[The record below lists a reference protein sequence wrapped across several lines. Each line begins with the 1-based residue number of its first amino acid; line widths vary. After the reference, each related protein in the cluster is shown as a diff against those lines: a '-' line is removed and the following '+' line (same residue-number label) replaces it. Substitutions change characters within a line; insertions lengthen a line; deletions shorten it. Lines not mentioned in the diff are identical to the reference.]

1 MSAERRRYYR
11 IDDEVM
17 IAVSPLAKQR
27 IDDHLED
34 FWANQH
40 AFSIRNNLNVE
51 IEQQLAD
58 RHKIENKLPELGRY
72 LAVLE
77 KQIGHLTDQLISDDA
92 EQPMT
97 RKIVSLSAQGIA
109 YFDDQPLPVDELV
122 ELKLTL
128 LPSGMRLVIIARVV
142 KIEKDPD
149 LDGPRI
155 SLEFEHLHE
164 ADREILIKHAHARQL
179 ESLSNLSEN

>member
-11 IDDEVM
+11 IDDELL
-17 IAVSPLAKQR
+17 IAVSPIANEQ

-40 AFSIRNNLNVE
+40 TFSIRNNFNYQ
-51 IEQQLAD
+51 IEQHLAD
-58 RHKIENKLPELGRY
+58 RNKIENKLPELGRY

-97 RKIVSLSAQGIA
+97 RKMVSLSAQGVA
-109 YFDDQPLPVDELV
+109 YIDNQPLPVDELV

-128 LPSGMRLVIIARVV
+128 LPSGMRLVIVARVV
-142 KIEKDPD
+142 KIEQDPD
-149 LDGPRI
+149 LGGSRV
-155 SLEFEHLHE
+155 SLDFEHLHE
-164 ADREILIKHAHARQL
+164 ADREILIKHVHARQL
-179 ESLSNLSEN
+179 ESLSNASEN